1 MASARPSIL
10 IPFPGAT
17 DDHQRKNAEAVAK
30 GGAATVIEQR
40 ELTADRLAREILSL
54 VGNEAERRRMS
65 EAATRLS
72 KPHAATAIVD
82 KVLELA
88 T

>member
-1 MASARPSIL
+1 M
-10 IPFPGAT
+10 
-17 DDHQRKNAEAVAK
+17 
-30 GGAATVIEQR
+30 IEQS
-40 ELTADRLAREILSL
+40 ELTGDRLAHEILSL
-54 VGNEAERRRMS
+54 VGNKVERTRMS
-65 EAATRLS
+65 LAAARLS